1 MSCKPTAIFIG
12 VDAGPC
18 ETLEPIAQC
27 WGATL
32 ETGFSD
38 STEFWI
44 ARLERVGAALMVT
57 GTSDSANGRAIEA
70 SARIAARC
78 SGLPL
83 AVIEDYPGN
92 YVAVDGGEPDLLLVE
107 SDVAIKL
114 VLNRLGRRCPRVMAI
129 SPARYD
135 AMRMSSALAR
145 QATRARWLAHRTSS
159 EPAALLWI
167 GQPET
172 EDALATLAELLP
184 MLQVGGWRLL
194 FRAHPRDTGYAV
206 GAYAVIARALGS
218 RFVDVTSYSGKDTF
232 ALAPR
237 LALTQFSSMVVE
249 AGFHGIPSICILFPG
264 AGLDRLYEKYGYC
277 VPLACA
283 TGAVELCAAPAQLS
297 AQLRQMVEDERVR
310 DDLLV
315 RFDVYFQVDTITA
328 ATSVAALETILV

>member
-44 ARLERVGAALMVT
+44 ARLERVGAALVVT

-70 SARIAARC
+70 SARIAARY

-92 YVAVDGGEPDLLLVE
+92 YAVVDGGEPDLLLVE
-107 SDVAIKL
+107 SDMAIKHASS
-114 VLNRLGRRCPRVMAI
+114 RLGGRCPRVMAI
-129 SPARYD
+129 SPARFD
-135 AMRMSSALAR
+135 AMRMNSALAR
-145 QATRARWLAHRTSS
+145 QATRARWLVHRASS

-172 EDALATLAELLP
+172 EDALATLVSLLP
-184 MLQVGGWRLL
+184 MLQIGGWRLL
-194 FRAHPRDTGYAV
+194 FRAHPRDTGYAA
-206 GAYAVIARALGS
+206 GAYEVIAQALGS
-218 RFVDVTSYSGKDTF
+218 RFNDVTSYSGTEIF

-237 LALTQFSSMVVE
+237 LALTQFSSMVVA
-249 AGFHGIPSICILFPG
+249 AGFHGIPSLCILFPG
-264 AGLDRLYEKYGYC
+264 AGLDRLHTKYGYWA
-277 VPLACA
+277 PLACA
-283 TGAVELCAAPAQLS
+283 TGAIGFCADPAQIS
-297 AQLRQMVEDERVR
+297 AQLRQIVEDEQVR
-310 DDLLV
+310 DDLLA
-315 RFDVYFQVDTITA
+315 RFDVYFQVDAITA
-328 ATSVAALETILV
+328 AASVAALETLLC